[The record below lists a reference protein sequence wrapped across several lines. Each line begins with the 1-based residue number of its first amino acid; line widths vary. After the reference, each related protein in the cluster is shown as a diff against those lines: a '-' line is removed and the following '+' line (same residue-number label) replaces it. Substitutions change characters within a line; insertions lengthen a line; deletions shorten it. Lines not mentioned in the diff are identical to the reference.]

1 MIGTGSRRHIPSG
14 DIGQMDILPF
24 SDVLETAQMPQAE
37 YDVSRWLFV
46 PPAYTEY
53 RYLLGTRGKKP
64 LICIGINPS
73 TARPDHLDP
82 TLQSVERIALNNGF
96 DSFMM
101 LNLCAQ
107 RATDPNDMAR
117 DYPDVLRTGNAAA
130 FEYALGLSDA
140 PVVWAAWGTMI
151 ENYLTESEQLAC
163 VFLLVDIRNPVSELD
178 KQMYEWINYLEL
190 QPIIIAT
197 KADKIN
203 RSQLDKHVKQVR
215 EGLGADED
223 DILIP
228 FSSVTKQ
235 GLDDIYD
242 LMEQVIG

>member
-24 SDVLETAQMPQAE
+24 SDALETAQMPQAE

-130 FEYALGLSDA
+130 FEYALCLSDA

-151 ENYLTESEQLAC
+151 EKRPYLKE
-163 VFLLVDIRNPVSELD
+163 LLRDFADISVRHHADWVSFGARSKKGHPHHPL
-178 KQMYEWINYLEL
+178 YLR
-190 QPIIIAT
+190 
-197 KADKIN
+197 ADAA
-203 RSQLDKHVKQVR
+203 SD
-215 EGLGADED
+215 
-223 DILIP
+223 P
-228 FSSVTKQ
+228 FDVAA
-235 GLDDIYD
+235 Y
-242 LMEQVIG
+242 LMVI

>member
-1 MIGTGSRRHIPSG
+1 MIIRSV
-14 DIGQMDILPF
+14 D
-24 SDVLETAQMPQAE
+24 LETVCGPTSELPVNSLPEVAFAGRSNVGKSSLINTVMQRKSFARTSAKPGKTQTLNFYNINNE
-37 YDVSRWLFV
+37 I
-46 PPAYTEY
+46 
-53 RYLLGTRGKKP
+53 YLVDLPGYGYAKTSK
-64 LICIGINPS
+64 
-73 TARPDHLDP
+73 
-82 TLQSVERIALNNGF
+82 AL
-96 DSFMM
+96 S
-101 LNLCAQ
+101 
-107 RATDPNDMAR
+107 
-117 DYPDVLRTGNAAA
+117 
-130 FEYALGLSDA
+130 EK
-140 PVVWAAWGTMI
+140 WGTMI

-203 RSQLDKHVKQVR
+203 RSQLEKHVKQVR

>member
-14 DIGQMDILPF
+14 DIGQMEILPF
-24 SDVLETAQMPQAE
+24 SDALETAQMPQAE

-151 ENYLTESEQLAC
+151 EKRPYLKE
-163 VFLLVDIRNPVSELD
+163 LLRDFADISVRHHADWVSFGARSKKGHPHHPL
-178 KQMYEWINYLEL
+178 YLR
-190 QPIIIAT
+190 
-197 KADKIN
+197 ADAA
-203 RSQLDKHVKQVR
+203 SD
-215 EGLGADED
+215 
-223 DILIP
+223 P
-228 FSSVTKQ
+228 FDVAA
-235 GLDDIYD
+235 Y
-242 LMEQVIG
+242 LMVI

>member
-1 MIGTGSRRHIPSG
+1 MIGPGSRRHIPSG
-14 DIGQMDILPF
+14 DIGQMEILPF
-24 SDVLETAQMPQAE
+24 SDALKTAQMPQAD

-53 RYLLGTRGKKP
+53 RYLLGTRGHRP

-151 ENYLTESEQLAC
+151 EKRPYLKE
-163 VFLLVDIRNPVSELD
+163 LLRDFADISQRHHADWVSFGARSKKGHPHHPL
-178 KQMYEWINYLEL
+178 YLR
-190 QPIIIAT
+190 
-197 KADKIN
+197 ADAA
-203 RSQLDKHVKQVR
+203 SD
-215 EGLGADED
+215 
-223 DILIP
+223 P
-228 FSSVTKQ
+228 FDVAA
-235 GLDDIYD
+235 Y
-242 LMEQVIG
+242 LMVI

>member
-151 ENYLTESEQLAC
+151 EKRPYLKE
-163 VFLLVDIRNPVSELD
+163 LLRDFADISVRHHADWVSFGARSKKGHPHHPL
-178 KQMYEWINYLEL
+178 YLR
-190 QPIIIAT
+190 
-197 KADKIN
+197 ADAA
-203 RSQLDKHVKQVR
+203 SD
-215 EGLGADED
+215 
-223 DILIP
+223 P
-228 FSSVTKQ
+228 FDVAA
-235 GLDDIYD
+235 Y
-242 LMEQVIG
+242 LMVI